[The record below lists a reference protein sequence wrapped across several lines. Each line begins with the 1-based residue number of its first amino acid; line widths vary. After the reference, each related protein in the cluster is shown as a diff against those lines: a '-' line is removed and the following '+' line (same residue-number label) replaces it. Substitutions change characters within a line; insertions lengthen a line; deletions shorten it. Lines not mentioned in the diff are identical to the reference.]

1 MEQHEEPKGSAYPRG
16 RGYGQDYMRGG
27 EVFGGYGY
35 SHRAEY
41 ERPRGEERRVSGSA
55 DAAAPAGEEVP
66 ADDSEDASA
75 GPARFPQDE
84 RAGGWE
90 IPHDLEAIR
99 GAERERAEAESGAG
113 TGDERD
119 GGARSGATLDGDAP
133 VPQIEH
139 TFGDTGGNRLHS
151 RSYYVTQAQLQQ
163 RLYALK
169 SERER
174 EGGRRSETPDA

>member
-99 GAERERAEAESGAG
+99 GAERERAEAESGPGSRRRSAPACG
-113 TGDERD
+113 VGR
-119 GGARSGATLDGDAP
+119 ARRSGNGRNARRRLVAP
-133 VPQIEH
+133 
-139 TFGDTGGNRLHS
+139 G
-151 RSYYVTQAQLQQ
+151 
-163 RLYALK
+163 
-169 SERER
+169 
-174 EGGRRSETPDA
+174 